1 MSGNLFRRYPDLH
14 VHPLP
19 IPRDPTASPESDLS
33 FSLRPFSRAT
43 VTTNTRSRPGV
54 AIRTTHSKAPIEY
67 SLPSRPRRYRRS
79 SAGSAWSAATAQAG
93 WKKVETWVKRV
104 FFFFFFAA
112 RASVHRWCAT
122 PETHPA
128 YRGIISHGRKRYR
141 GRILPA
147 TIRGLKFVNSFG

>member
-104 FFFFFFAA
+104 FFFFFLL
-112 RASVHRWCAT
+112 RVHRFTAGA
-122 PETHPA
+122 PH
-128 YRGIISHGRKRYR
+128 RKPIPHTEESSAMVGSDIGGEFFRR
-141 GRILPA
+141 R
-147 TIRGLKFVNSFG
+147 FGA